1 MRRLFSL
8 MMAIS
13 LLTVLCACNGGGA
26 ESGGESGDA
35 VSTTSADS
43 GASTTKAPVDGPTD
57 SSTSAAGT
65 TAGGSTAATGGSG
78 NKSTAGK
85 TTTTTTQ
92 KVTDATVHIR
102 NEKAFAIADYQK
114 QLANYRL
121 TDPLNTKTYTEAE
134 KEAQRKAGSKMRTK
148 LNVAIAKDQK
158 TFTVEPGVYRFAGQ
172 IPFELTGVQNMYINI
187 SGCTFILESS
197 QQLVRGEGSKNVVVQ
212 GPAVIDREG
221 SLATQFRVQSY
232 DAGSQTLT
240 VKLLDGYS
248 LSDAVTGS
256 GSLQWFKDDGSMIQM
271 SFVTYS
277 KAAYADEKNGIVKF
291 TGVACDKSFGHDTVL
306 KEGQLGAVAITG
318 GRAQSVGLY
327 SCEDIYL
334 LDITNYGSG
343 MMMHV
348 TGHKGDLTLKRVY
361 NVRMPGT
368 NRLVAGSA
376 GQMDFANG
384 TPTVEN
390 CIFGLCEDDSI
401 DIMGHVAF
409 MYEQEDDNT
418 VIIKGTGVCT
428 PVNQG
433 DTLHFYSEEEY
444 NRTYTAKAVKVEVVT
459 DSEYNEIARKV
470 MIKNFSFFETL
481 SSTPCVRVTLDKKV
495 SVEKGDMVENMNY
508 SRPFNAVL
516 KNNYFHDMG
525 CRVLI
530 QGCKGLLFENNLI
543 ERAGLG
549 ALVLDCEQRD
559 WGEGPNSYDV
569 VIRNNTIRES
579 NSSSYS
585 THFVFVHSG
594 AISVGPFQ
602 WYHSGMT
609 PSVATN
615 SYQNIT
621 IEGNKIYDSNYSG
634 ILVKNS
640 SNVTIKNNLI
650 QNPVTKLCGPQTP
663 SGGPLKSSPG
673 EYYYLEEP
681 DYAIYLYACEKIN
694 LSGNTFKNLGKYCL
708 DEVRKLKCK

>member
-1 MRRLFSL
+1 M
-8 MMAIS
+8 
-13 LLTVLCACNGGGA
+13 
-26 ESGGESGDA
+26 
-35 VSTTSADS
+35 
-43 GASTTKAPVDGPTD
+43 
-57 SSTSAAGT
+57 
-65 TAGGSTAATGGSG
+65 
-78 NKSTAGK
+78 
-85 TTTTTTQ
+85 
-92 KVTDATVHIR
+92 
-102 NEKAFAIADYQK
+102 
-114 QLANYRL
+114 
-121 TDPLNTKTYTEAE
+121 
-134 KEAQRKAGSKMRTK
+134 
-148 LNVAIAKDQK
+148 
-158 TFTVEPGVYRFAGQ
+158 
-172 IPFELTGVQNMYINI
+172 
-187 SGCTFILESS
+187 
-197 QQLVRGEGSKNVVVQ
+197 
-212 GPAVIDREG
+212 
-221 SLATQFRVQSY
+221 
-232 DAGSQTLT
+232 
-240 VKLLDGYS
+240 
-248 LSDAVTGS
+248 
-256 GSLQWFKDDGSMIQM
+256 
-271 SFVTYS
+271 
-277 KAAYADEKNGIVKF
+277 
-291 TGVACDKSFGHDTVL
+291 ACDKSFSHDTVL
-306 KEGQLGAVAITG
+306 KSGQLGSVAITG
-318 GRAQSVGLY
+318 GMAQSAGLY

-348 TGHKGDLTLKRVY
+348 TDHRGDLTLKRVY

-390 CIFGLCEDDSI
+390 CIFGFCEDDSI
-401 DIMGHVAF
+401 DIMGHVGF
-409 MYEQEDDNT
+409 MYEQESPNT
-418 VIIKGTGVCT
+418 VIVKGTGQAT
-428 PVNQG
+428 PVKQG
-433 DTLHFYSEEEY
+433 DTLHFFAEETY
-444 NRTYTAKAVKVEVVT
+444 DRTYTAKAVKVEEVT

-481 SSTPCVRVTLDKKV
+481 SSQPCVRVTLDKNV

-508 SRPFNAVL
+508 SRPMNAVL

-543 ERAGLG
+543 ERSGLG

-609 PSVATN
+609 PSTATD

-650 QNPVTKLCGPQTP
+650 QNPVTKLCGPH
-663 SGGPLKSSPG
+663 SAAGAPLKSSPG
-673 EYYYLEEP
+673 EYYYREEP
-681 DYAIYLYACEKIN
+681 DYAIYLYACEKIT
-694 LSGNTFKNLGKYCL
+694 LSGNTLKDLGEYCQG
-708 DEVRKLKCK
+708 EVRKLKCK